1 MVAPT
6 AAARN
11 PTKQTEIKRTT
22 QMKTTTNL
30 KSPSRRRLFF
40 ALLFTTLSLTAFTPQ
55 STRAGSQVPFKG
67 SFNTDVKMVL
77 EFPFLHVF
85 VTGQGNASHM
95 GATTAVST
103 DQLVN
108 VIDGSATATYTL
120 TGASGDTVILA
131 MIFQATEIP
140 GGVTFEGT
148 YIVTG
153 GTGRFAG
160 SAGSGTLEGSAV
172 FFDESTGAG
181 FFSVVGMISSPGSP
195 K

>member
-1 MVAPT
+1 
-6 AAARN
+6 
-11 PTKQTEIKRTT
+11 
-22 QMKTTTNL
+22 MKTTTNL

-40 ALLFTTLSLTAFTPQ
+40 ALLFATLSLLAFTPQ
-55 STRAGSQVPFKG
+55 STRAGNQVPFKG

-85 VTGQGNASHM
+85 VTGQGNASHL
-95 GATTAVST
+95 GLTTAIST

-120 TGASGDTVILA
+120 TGANGDTVILA

-160 SAGSGTLEGSAV
+160 AAGSGTLEGSAV

-181 FFSVVGMISSPGSP
+181 FFSVVGMISSPGRL

>member
-1 MVAPT
+1 MT
-6 AAARN
+6 
-11 PTKQTEIKRTT
+11 TK
-22 QMKTTTNL
+22 TNFT
-30 KSPSRRRLFF
+30 SPSRWQVSAL
-40 ALLFTTLSLTAFTPQ
+40 ALLATTVTLLAFTPL
-55 STRAGSQVPFKG
+55 STNAGDQVPFKG
-67 SFNTDVKMVL
+67 SFNTDVEMVL
-77 EFPFLHVF
+77 EFPYLHVF
-85 VTGQGNASHM
+85 VTGQGNASHL

-120 TGASGDTVILA
+120 TGANGDTVILA
-131 MIFQATEIP
+131 MVFQGTNIP

-148 YIVTG
+148 YLVGG

-160 SAGSGTLEGSAV
+160 AAGSGTLEGSAV

-181 FFSVVGMISSPGSP
+181 FFSVAGMISSPGSL

>member
-1 MVAPT
+1 MT
-6 AAARN
+6 
-11 PTKQTEIKRTT
+11 TK
-22 QMKTTTNL
+22 TNFT
-30 KSPSRRRLFF
+30 SPSPWRVSAL
-40 ALLFTTLSLTAFTPQ
+40 ALLATTVTLLAFTPL
-55 STRAGSQVPFKG
+55 STHAGDQVPFKG
-67 SFNTDVKMVL
+67 SFNTDVEMVL
-77 EFPFLHVF
+77 EFPYLHVF
-85 VTGQGNASHM
+85 VTGQGNASHL

-120 TGASGDTVILA
+120 TGANGDTVILA
-131 MIFQATEIP
+131 MVFQGTNIP

-148 YIVTG
+148 YIVSG

-160 SAGSGTLEGSAV
+160 AAGSGTLEGSAV

-181 FFSVVGMISSPGSP
+181 FFSVVGMISSPGSL